1 MLDRQRFFIREQ
13 VAMFKTVD
21 SYDILDPDTE
31 EVIGQAREEIS
42 GLVQA
47 LRWII
52 SKKLMPTTI
61 VIRDADGEVLFSIY
75 RPVTFFRSQVE
86 VRNAKGNRI
95 GYFKSK
101 ILSLGGGFWVYD
113 NKDQQV
119 AEVKGDWKS
128 WNFRFLTE
136 DGEELG
142 VVTKKWAG
150 LAKALFT
157 SADNYMVSIA
167 DDLADDE
174 TTKKL
179 LLAAALAI
187 DVVFYEENG

>member
-13 VAMFKTVD
+13 VAMLKTVD

-61 VIRDADGEVLFSIY
+61 VIRDADGEELFSIY

-113 NKDQQV
+113 NKDRQV

-187 DVVFYEENG
+187 DVVYYEENG